1 MKPWG
6 LTSETKISGD
16 MTAVLK
22 QTITNVA
29 LNGRPHLV
37 NINYNT
43 FAEKHTVP
51 LVQMSSTVQ
60 LNAFFT
66 ITKLGGEVAHEN
78 SSQWV

>member
-1 MKPWG
+1 
-6 LTSETKISGD
+6 

-22 QTITNVA
+22 HTVTNVP

-37 NINYNT
+37 NITYNT

-60 LNAFFT
+60 LNVFFT
-66 ITKLGGEVAHEN
+66 ITKLGGFAHEN
-78 SSQWV
+78 SNQWV